1 MKLRRILNAFW
12 TAALCVLTLS
22 CEDKNAGSADDISIF
37 KVEKSLYSVPAEGGS
52 LVIPYTFRGGARGK
66 TATVTTDASWVSI
79 ETVNAEQISLEIEA
93 NADGTDRSAT
103 ILLSADGVEGASVH
117 LLQSK
122 VSDSSQAYS
131 NFTVTTSNITSSG
144 VDVEVEP
151 LNPSAYY
158 YTDLFTASQYDAY
171 GEAYIVNSILSY
183 VSSMASYAGVDDPRV
198 LLYQGYYNSATDENV
213 SLDLR
218 DDTDYY
224 VVVVDVDFDE
234 EGNIISSGKGVF
246 HKFHTA
252 KATQVDLDFTFEI
265 SGVRVNVTPS
275 ADYTYVCGLV
285 SKANWDEYTNKCDA
299 ARDYIA
305 IAKQYSMLDSIVLK
319 GKSTVDFTY
328 LLEASGEYVVYAVGY
343 RNTDK
348 DKGISSEIS
357 YQVFTY
363 TK

>member
-1 MKLRRILNAFW
+1 MKFRRILNAFCA
-12 TAALCVLTLS
+12 AALCVLTLS
-22 CEDKNAGSADDISIF
+22 CEDKNEGTANVISLF
-37 KVEKSLYSVPAEGGS
+37 KTEKSLYTISAEGGT
-52 LVIPYTFRGGARGK
+52 LTIPYTSLGKAYGK
-66 TATVTTDASWVSI
+66 TATVTTDVSWV
-79 ETVNAEQISLEIEA
+79 EVGTVNSMQVSLSIEA
-93 NADGTDRSAT
+93 NVEGKDRSAT
-103 ILLSADGVEGASVH
+103 VQLSADGVDGVTIH

-122 VSDSSQAYS
+122 VSDSTPAYS
-131 NFTVTTSNITSSG
+131 NFSVTTSNITSSG

-158 YTDLFTASQYDAY
+158 YTDLFTASQYEAY
-171 GEAYIVNSILSY
+171 GEAYIVNSILNY
-183 VSSMASYAGVDDPRV
+183 VANMAAYAGVEDPRV

-234 EGNIISSGKGVF
+234 AGNLISSGKGVF

-265 SGVRVNVTPS
+265 NGARVNVTPS

-285 SKANWDEYTNKCDA
+285 SKANWDEYTDKCDA

-305 IAKQYSMLDSIVLK
+305 IAKQYSMLDSIVLR
-319 GKSTVDFTY
+319 GDGIVDFTY
-328 LLEASGEYVVYAVGY
+328 LLEGSGEYVVYAVGY
-343 RNTDK
+343 RNTEK
-348 DKGISSEIS
+348 DKGISSKIS